1 VADPYQDLAILWRD
15 LGEFGGDVQHAMWQ
29 AYGIAAPNERTLG
42 FHLCMDEFF
51 RVVSTGRASKHS
63 A

>member
-51 RVVSTGRASKHS
+51 
-63 A
+63 